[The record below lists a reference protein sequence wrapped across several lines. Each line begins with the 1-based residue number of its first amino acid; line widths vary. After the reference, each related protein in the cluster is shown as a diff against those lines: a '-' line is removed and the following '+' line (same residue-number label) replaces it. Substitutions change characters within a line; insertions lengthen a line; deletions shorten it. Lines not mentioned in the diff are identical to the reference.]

1 MKNNKLFPIILG
13 SILTA
18 AAVGIRLFFDYL
30 FPTGGT
36 FGLPIYSIPLVIASL
51 ILGPLYGLLA
61 GITADLA
68 MGLFGPYNYLPLFG
82 ISTIIWATIPGLL
95 TRKNYS
101 FLKMVFSVL
110 ISYVLASLFNTLAI
124 IVYYDSKTALASF
137 AIRIPILLGMSPI
150 LIYLNHLIYERL
162 TDYLNKKM
170 INS

>member
-101 FLKMVFSVL
+101 FLKMVFQ
-110 ISYVLASLFNTLAI
+110 F
-124 IVYYDSKTALASF
+124 
-137 AIRIPILLGMSPI
+137 
-150 LIYLNHLIYERL
+150 
-162 TDYLNKKM
+162 
-170 INS
+170 